1 MILKLKLICTILF
14 LFSLNVQASN
24 ELQTV
29 NDLRELKQQVETS
42 NLPVLLL
49 FSAEDCGY
57 CDAVRDNYLLPMIKT
72 GDYSSTILFRQIHID
87 EYHYLRNEKGEL
99 ISAEAVALKYDIEV
113 TPSILFI
120 NAQGNEL
127 SERIIGIN
135 SVDYF
140 DELLSTHIS
149 QANRA
154 MAEAN

>member
-1 MILKLKLICTILF
+1 M
-14 LFSLNVQASN
+14 FSLNVQAAN

-72 GDYSSTILFRQIHID
+72 GDYSSKILFRQIHID

>member
-1 MILKLKLICTILF
+1 MILKLKLIGFIL
-14 LFSLNVQASN
+14 LMFSLNALAAN
-24 ELQTV
+24 DIQTV
-29 NDLRELKQQVETS
+29 KDLRELKQQVETS

-57 CDAVRDNYLLPMIKT
+57 CDAVRDNYLVPMIKT
-72 GDYSSTILFRQIHID
+72 GEYSSTILFRQLYID
-87 EYHYLRNEKGEL
+87 DYHYLRNEKGEI
-99 ISAEAVALKYDIEV
+99 ISAETMALKYDIEV

-154 MAEAN
+154 MAETK